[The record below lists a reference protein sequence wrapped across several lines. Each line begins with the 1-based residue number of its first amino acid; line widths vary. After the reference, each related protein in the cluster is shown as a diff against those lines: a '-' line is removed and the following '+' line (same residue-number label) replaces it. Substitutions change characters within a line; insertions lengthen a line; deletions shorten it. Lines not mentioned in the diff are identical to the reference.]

1 MGSLKKVSNTNNAPD
16 TEDVVIDVG
25 SEAEEVK
32 AETVD
37 IATETEQESSE
48 ISITVDDS
56 AKKAERLVAIK
67 LSRSYSCSIGGTR
80 YNFEP
85 NKRYN
90 VVADVKS
97 ILMREPNLLLPL

>member
-1 MGSLKKVSNTNNAPD
+1 MGKKFSSATNTSD
-16 TEDVVIDVG
+16 KVVFDADSV
-25 SEAEEVK
+25 EEVEV
-32 AETVD
+32 AEV
-37 IATETEQESSE
+37 ETAPEEEIQENTPE
-48 ISITVDDS
+48 ISMEIDES
-56 AKKAERLVAIK
+56 PNKADRLVAIK
-67 LSRSYSCSIGGTR
+67 LSRAYSCSIGGTR